1 MCLQACDEK
10 HVVTTNRNVSSN
22 VTSEVTSDMVIK
34 HINLHK
40 RPTTITANLLTC
52 SKSPHQ
58 LSDTLTAM
66 PVRVRVFLVYF
77 CAYFLSY
84 FFRSANAVIA
94 EDLIT
99 DLGLSAEQLGR
110 MTSVFF
116 VTFAAA
122 QLPFGIALDRFGAR
136 RVTPTL
142 MLAAVIG
149 SAIFATAPSFGMLL
163 LGRALIGLGTAGI
176 LMGTFM
182 SFSGWF
188 NTRHLASVF
197 SLLVGLG
204 AFGGI
209 GAATPLALLN
219 DAFGWRNVFA
229 GGAGVFLAS
238 SLAIY
243 LWGKDAP
250 RPAHHQDEPQG
261 RFADIFASPIFWRI
275 GLLNF
280 TTTSALFA
288 FQGLWA
294 GPYLFDA
301 IGLNGVQTGN
311 ILTALALGAITGFF
325 ACGNVARHVGIA
337 VSYAGAGVG
346 LSVVLTI
353 ISVFPSNA
361 PLWLLAVVFY
371 IYGIGGAFSLLSLS
385 EVRRVFPV
393 YMTGRAATANNLFGF
408 GGSAVVQWGV
418 GAFVS
423 SFFVVNELGRYPGE
437 AYRSAFAIMAALN
450 TAALLFY
457 LPRLY
462 ALVTARATPLQESS

>member
-1 MCLQACDEK
+1 MAKLQALPQPPK
-10 HVVTTNRNVSSN
+10 
-22 VTSEVTSDMVIK
+22 
-34 HINLHK
+34 K
-40 RPTTITANLLTC
+40 RR
-52 SKSPHQ
+52 KF
-58 LSDTLTAM
+58 SDTLTPM
-66 PVRVRVFLVYF
+66 PVRVRVFVVYL

-94 EDLIT
+94 EDLSA

-116 VTFAAA
+116 MTFAAA

-142 MLAAVIG
+142 MLAAAMG
-149 SAIFATAPSFGMLL
+149 SALFAAAPSFSLLL

-188 NTRHLASVF
+188 NTRQLASVF

-219 DAFGWRNVFA
+219 EAVGWRNVFA

-243 LWGKDAP
+243 IWGQDAP
-250 RPAHHQDEPQG
+250 RAPQHHEQPTG
-261 RFADIFASPIFWRI
+261 RFVDIFHNPIFWRI

-280 TTTSALFA
+280 TMASALFA

-294 GPYLFDA
+294 GPYLVDGM
-301 IGLNGVQTGN
+301 GLNSVQTGN

-325 ACGNVARHVGIA
+325 ACGNVARHAGIA
-337 VSYAGAGVG
+337 VSYATAAAG
-346 LSVVLTI
+346 LSVALVI
-353 ISVFPSNA
+353 ISLFPSSA
-361 PLWLLAVVFY
+361 PLWLLALVFY
-371 IYGIGGAFSLLSLS
+371 VYGIGGAFSLLSLS
-385 EVRRVFPV
+385 EVRRVFPMH
-393 YMTGRAATANNLFGF
+393 MTGRAATAINLFGF
-408 GGSAVVQWGV
+408 GGSALVQWGV
-418 GAFVS
+418 GVFVS
-423 SFFVVNELGRYPGE
+423 SFFALNDAGRYPGE
-437 AYRSAFAIMAALN
+437 AYRSAFAIMAVLN

-457 LPRLY
+457 MPRLR
-462 ALVTARATPLQESS
+462 ALVTARAPQQETS

>member
-1 MCLQACDEK
+1 
-10 HVVTTNRNVSSN
+10 
-22 VTSEVTSDMVIK
+22 
-34 HINLHK
+34 
-40 RPTTITANLLTC
+40 
-52 SKSPHQ
+52 
-58 LSDTLTAM
+58 M
-66 PVRVRVFLVYF
+66 PVRVHVFLVYF

-94 EDLIT
+94 DDLIA

-142 MLAAVIG
+142 MLAAVLG
-149 SAIFATAPSFGMLL
+149 NAIFAVAPSFAVLL

-176 LMGTFM
+176 LMGTFT

-188 NTRHLASVF
+188 STRQLASVF

-219 DAFGWRNVFA
+219 DAFGWRNVFM

-238 SLAIY
+238 SAAIFI
-243 LWGKDAP
+243 WGYDAP
-250 RPAHHQDEPQG
+250 QAPQQTGDTQG
-261 RFADIFASPIFWRI
+261 RFADIFRNPIFWRI

-301 IGLNGVQTGN
+301 IGLNNVQTGN

-325 ACGNVARHVGIA
+325 ACGNVARHAGIA
-337 VSYAGAGVG
+337 VSYATAATLLSLILGV
-346 LSVVLTI
+346 
-353 ISVFPSNA
+353 ISVFPSDA

-371 IYGIGGAFSLLSLS
+371 VYGIGGAFSLLSLS

-393 YMTGRAATANNLFGF
+393 HMTGRAATANNLLGF

-423 SFFVVNELGRYPGE
+423 AFFVANELGRYPGE
-437 AYRSAFAIMAALN
+437 AYRSAFAIMAVLN

-462 ALVTARATPLQESS
+462 RLHQSVAK

>member
-1 MCLQACDEK
+1 MAGMLTVRRYNALKDKVLEEGSAA
-10 HVVTTNRNVSSN
+10 TTTEPCFAPRRTYANIKPF
-22 VTSEVTSDMVIK
+22 DMNPKIPP
-34 HINLHK
+34 I
-40 RPTTITANLLTC
+40 
-52 SKSPHQ
+52 
-58 LSDTLTAM
+58 SDTLSAM
-66 PVRVRVFLVYF
+66 PIRVRVFLVYF

-94 EDLIT
+94 EDLIA

-142 MLAAVIG
+142 MLAAVMG
-149 SAIFATAPSFGMLL
+149 NAIFATAPSFGMLL
-163 LGRALIGLGTAGI
+163 FGRALIGLGTAGI

-188 NTRHLASVF
+188 NTRQLASVF

-219 DAFGWRNVFA
+219 DAFGWRMVFA

-238 SLAIY
+238 SAAIY
-243 LWGKDAP
+243 IWGKDAP
-250 RPAHHQDEPQG
+250 QAAQHHDTPAG
-261 RFADIFASPIFWRI
+261 RFADIFSNRIFWRI

-301 IGLNGVQTGN
+301 IGLDSVQTGN

-325 ACGNVARHVGIA
+325 ACGNVARHAGIA
-337 VSYAGAGVG
+337 VSFAVAAAG
-346 LSVVLTI
+346 LSGALFV
-353 ISVFPSNA
+353 ISVFPSGA
-361 PLWLLAVVFY
+361 PLWLLAGVFY
-371 IYGIGGAFSLLSLS
+371 LYGIGGAFSLLSLS
-385 EVRRVFPV
+385 EVRRVFPAH
-393 YMTGRAATANNLFGF
+393 MTGRAATAINLFGF
-408 GGSAVVQWGV
+408 GGSALVQWGV
-418 GAFVS
+418 GAYVS
-423 SFFVVNELGRYPGE
+423 SFFVTNELGRYPGE
-437 AYRSAFAIMAALN
+437 AYRSAFAIMALLN

-462 ALVTARATPLQESS
+462 ALVMARE